1 MKVSIILRTDELK
14 VLNKSIVI
22 NVQLEFINVKIE
34 YTDRYYIIY

>member
-22 NVQLEFINVKIE
+22 NVQLKFINVKIE
-34 YTDRYYIIY
+34 YTD

>member
-22 NVQLEFINVKIE
+22 NVQLEFIHVKIE
-34 YTDRYYIIY
+34 YTD

>member
-34 YTDRYYIIY
+34 YTD

>member
-22 NVQLEFINVKIE
+22 NVQLEFINVKME
-34 YTDRYYIIY
+34 YTD

>member
-1 MKVSIILRTDELK
+1 MKLFAILRTDELK

-34 YTDRYYIIY
+34 YTD

>member
-14 VLNKSIVI
+14 ALNKSIVI

-34 YTDRYYIIY
+34 YTD